1 MEPDTS
7 FSDEVDDLKVPRG
20 HRIYE
25 DVPSPFNPT
34 EE

>member
-1 MEPDTS
+1 MGQDTS
-7 FSDEVDDLKVPRG
+7 FSDEVDDLKVPKG

-25 DVPSPFNPT
+25 DVPFPFHAT